1 MCKVLEVH
9 RSGFNAWLQQLLS
22 SRAREDQR
30 LAGKIR
36 QFWLES
42 RCVYGYRNITIDLK
56 RDRESCGKNKVL
68 RVMQGEGIRAVRG
81 YRRHPE
87 PKGGKHHRAAPN
99 TLSREFTVTKPD
111 QVWVTDFNYIRTYE
125 GWLYV
130 TVVIDLFSRRVIG
143 WTMKSSPKAALVLD
157 ALLVAVWRRKPTQ
170 KVLVHSDQ
178 GVQYTSSDWRTF
190 LEDHNL
196 EASMSR
202 RGNCHDNAV
211 AESFFSLL
219 KKDRVKRKIYKT
231 RDDARSEIFDYIEG
245 FYNPRRNHGTNNGLS
260 PKEMEKQYFMKL
272 QGV

>member
-9 RSGFNAWLQQLLS
+9 RSGFYGWLHQPLS
-22 SRAREDQR
+22 ARDKEDQR
-30 LAGKIR
+30 LAGKVK

-42 RCVYGYRNITIDLK
+42 GCVYGYRNITIDLK
-56 RDRESCGKNKVL
+56 RDGEACGKNRVL
-68 RVMQGEGIRAVRG
+68 RIMRNEGIRAIRG
-81 YRRHPE
+81 YRRHPGF
-87 PKGGKHHRAAPN
+87 KGGRQHQAAPN
-99 TLSREFTVTKPD
+99 TLNREFIVTRPD
-111 QVWVTDFNYIRTYE
+111 QVWVSDFTYIRTYE

-143 WTMKSSPKAALVLD
+143 WTMKSSPKTDLVLD
-157 ALLVAVWRRKPTQ
+157 ALLMAVWRRKPTQ
-170 KVLVHSDQ
+170 RVLVHSDQ
-178 GVQYTSSDWRTF
+178 GVQYTSGDWRSF
-190 LEDHNL
+190 LEEHNL

-231 RDDARSEIFDYIEG
+231 REDAKSEIFDYIEG

-260 PKEMEKQYFMKL
+260 PEEMERQYFRNL

>member
-1 MCKVLEVH
+1 VVNDRQLH
-9 RSGFNAWLQQLLS
+9 RFRYSLF
-22 SRAREDQR
+22 
-30 LAGKIR
+30 
-36 QFWLES
+36 
-42 RCVYGYRNITIDLK
+42 
-56 RDRESCGKNKVL
+56 
-68 RVMQGEGIRAVRG
+68 
-81 YRRHPE
+81 
-87 PKGGKHHRAAPN
+87 KGGKHHPAAPN
-99 TLSREFTVTKPD
+99 ILSREFTMTKTD
-111 QVWVTDFNYIRTYE
+111 QVWVTDFTYIRTYE

-143 WTMKSSPKAALVLD
+143 WTMKSSSKTDLVLD
-157 ALLVAVWRRKPTQ
+157 ALLMAVWRRKPTQ

-211 AESFFSLL
+211 AEYFFSLL
-219 KKDRVKRKIYKT
+219 KKDRVKRKIHKT

-245 FYNPRRNHGTNNGLS
+245 FYNPRRSHGTNNGLS
-260 PKEMEKQYFMKL
+260 TEEMEKQYFRQL